1 MGARCTLGWLL
12 APTPGLPRVPTQVR
26 AATDPLLSNSGRRA
40 APSASPHP
48 PRLSHPAQG
57 GRGQSGFGGQ
67 RQVLDHPWLQE
78 ALRFGEGGKGVSAF
92 GGGQEKRP
100 RQTWGLSK
108 VFICPLSHDPLYFPW
123 GLRLS
128 LSIPPRWVTRRLSAS
143 AAPDWRDGAG
153 SGWKRPE
160 VMAQVR
166 LTPERTGFRGK
177 PPMCS
182 NHPPPPHQHN
192 ALGGSCR
199 PSECGAGGRDS
210 SPPGNVVQP
219 TEVAGDEIRG
229 LGFASPGRPH
239 PSRPP
244 HAHLPRPSPRAGLGP
259 SLWSSV
265 RVRLLKCTGPEPAGE
280 IAWLSQARGRLSSYP
295 GGTCFEGKCLF
306 SGRGEG
312 AAFEAVGGVGERERR
327 PPLFLPPFAQAP
339 VPGLLLHTSRESKK
353 KAPRPG
359 REGAGGGPDLFWK
372 RN

>member
-128 LSIPPRWVTRRLSAS
+128 LSIPPRRVTRRLSAS

-166 LTPERTGFRGK
+166 LTPERTGFRAK

-182 NHPPPPHQHN
+182 NHPPPPHQHQCP
-192 ALGGSCR
+192 GGFMQAVR
-199 PSECGAGGRDS
+199 MWGG
-210 SPPGNVVQP
+210 GGV
-219 TEVAGDEIRG
+219 T
-229 LGFASPGRPH
+229 PH
-239 PSRPP
+239 PQAMWSNPQRLLGTRFGVWGLLPQAAPTRVGPP
-244 HAHLPRPSPRAGLGP
+244 TPTFPSP
-259 SLWSSV
+259 
-265 RVRLLKCTGPEPAGE
+265 
-280 IAWLSQARGRLSSYP
+280 
-295 GGTCFEGKCLF
+295 
-306 SGRGEG
+306 
-312 AAFEAVGGVGERERR
+312 
-327 PPLFLPPFAQAP
+327 AP
-339 VPGLLLHTSRESKK
+339 VRGSVPLC
-353 KAPRPG
+353 
-359 REGAGGGPDLFWK
+359 GPP
-372 RN
+372 